1 MYNKNAITNLKPNA
15 MNYLTLQPFLDL
27 YAIKD
32 FPLRDSYNGRPFN
45 SAPVLLYHVKL
56 SFWAAIAEPFE

>member
-1 MYNKNAITNLKPNA
+1 
-15 MNYLTLQPFLDL
+15 MNDLTLQPFLDL
-27 YAIKD
+27 YAIRD
-32 FPLRDSYNGRPFN
+32 LPLRDSYNGRPFN

>member
-1 MYNKNAITNLKPNA
+1 MNNRLAKSKNYS
-15 MNYLTLQPFLDL
+15 MNHLTLQPFWDL
-27 YAIKD
+27 YAIRD
-32 FPLRDSYNGRPFN
+32 LPLRDSYNGRPFN